1 MRRNDQ
7 TIELVVGIVGERE
20 HHPVLSALARADLD
34 STDDTVGARCRG
46 NLDAVGFAALVIE
59 HGGKIDGRRVT
70 ADADR
75 VDRPRRLRGDKNHEA
90 QREGRKAP
98 DQTQNVSSPRSTN
111 VAGKASR
118 PACPDK

>member
-20 HHPVLSALARADLD
+20 HHPVLSALARAALA

-46 NLDAVGFAALVIE
+46 NLDAAGFAALAIE
-59 HGGKIDGRRVT
+59 HGGTSDGRRGT

-75 VDRPRRLRGDKNHEA
+75 VDRPRPPRGDTHHEA
-90 QREGRKAP
+90 QREARKAT
-98 DQTQNVSSPRSTN
+98 DETQMSVL
-111 VAGKASR
+111 
-118 PACPDK
+118 